1 MDEKN
6 KARFYVETE
15 SMEVSQHHPSA
26 LENVYEV

>member
-6 KARFYVETE
+6 KATFYVEN
-15 SMEVSQHHPSA
+15 MEVSQHDPSA